1 MKNQIEIAK
10 VNSFLSLVSPV
21 VVEVVRAS
29 LQLAGCEINQ
39 EGKGLDLAF
48 SIKSGEKEIKFFLHN
63 LLLEIATIDRD
74 EKPLRFDENLND
86 LDYRHAK
93 ITGLIESKLRILF
106 QLLAEN
112 DMDAAIDNIS
122 KNTKGYEHI
131 RILKLDPK
139 NSSQATRE

>member
-10 VNSFLSLVSPV
+10 INSFLSLVSPI
-21 VVEVVRAS
+21 VVEVVRTS
-29 LQLAGCEINQ
+29 LQLVGCEINQ

-48 SIKSGEKEIKFFLHN
+48 YIKSGEKEIKFFLHN